1 MKRYP
6 RIENEDDGL
15 GSLLDT
21 MTNVVGILVLV
32 LIATQLGVKDAVDRI
47 SKSELVTPEAL
58 EEARET
64 LKLTTQQRDILQ
76 TQLQDSRLTDGQTVQ
91 VKLQDLRRKRD
102 AAQQN
107 LQQEQG
113 IVNQFAVK
121 VDQEKKKAASA
132 NKTIADSLKAKEQ
145 YTQLSKEVTRALE
158 EEAKLKALLSKTP
171 VQRAPPAKIVTL
183 PDPRPAPKGVQPLY
197 FLCSQ
202 NRVFPIADDDVRT
215 VARKRAEFI
224 VKGKGLFGGP
234 TVGVNKEQLL
244 SEFSKVAHAVSTDFF
259 KVELYAKGIYPHLRF
274 TPRDKSG
281 ASLREIRTPRSRFHK
296 ILNGVDPRKYYAR
309 FVVLPDSYE
318 VYLAA
323 RKVMNQK
330 GILAGWDPQPD
341 TWQFT
346 THLGG
351 SVLFGPKPP
360 PPKPNPN
367 PNPPKTTPKPKNV
380 ID

>member
-47 SKSELVTPEAL
+47 SESDLVTPEAL
-58 EEARET
+58 EQARET
-64 LKLTTQQRDILQ
+64 LKLTAQQRDILQ
-76 TQLQDSRLTDGQTVQ
+76 TQLRDSRVTDSETVK
-91 VKLQDLRRKRD
+91 VKLQDLRRQRD
-102 AAQQN
+102 AAKQN

-121 VDQEKKKAASA
+121 LDGDKKKAATA
-132 NKTIADSLKAKEQ
+132 KKTIADSLKAKEQ
-145 YTQLSKEVTRALE
+145 YAVLSREVTQALE
-158 EEAKLKALLSKTP
+158 EEARLKALLSKTP
-171 VQRAPPAKIVTL
+171 VQKAPPAKIVTL

-197 FLCSQ
+197 FLCTR
-202 NRVFPIADDDVRT
+202 NRVFPIADDDVRM
-215 VARKRAEFI
+215 VARKQAELI

-234 TVGVNKEQLL
+234 EVGVNKEGLL
-244 SEFSKVAHAVSTDFF
+244 REFAKVAHDLPDKFF
-259 KVELYAKGIYPHLRF
+259 KVELYASGIYPRLRF
-274 TPRDKSG
+274 IPSDKSG

-296 ILNGVDPRKYYAR
+296 MLNTVDPRKYYAR

-323 RKVMNQK
+323 REVMNRK
-330 GILAGWDPQPD
+330 GVLAGWDPQAAD
-341 TWQFT
+341 WQFT

-367 PNPPKTTPKPKNV
+367 PPKTPPRPQNV

>member
-171 VQRAPPAKIVTL
+171 VQRTPPAKIVTL

-224 VKGKGLFGGP
+224 VKAKGLFGGP

-259 KVELYAKGIYPHLRF
+259 KVELYAEGIYPRLRF

-296 ILNGVDPRKYYAR
+296 ILSGVDPRKYYAL

-330 GILAGWDPQPD
+330 GVLAGWDPQPD

>member
-76 TQLQDSRLTDGQTVQ
+76 TQLQDSRVTDGQTVQ

-102 AAQQN
+102 ATQQN

-234 TVGVNKEQLL
+234 AVGVNKEQLL
-244 SEFSKVAHAVSTDFF
+244 SEFSKVAHAVSNDFF
-259 KVELYAKGIYPHLRF
+259 KVELYASGIYPRLRF

-296 ILNGVDPRKYYAR
+296 LLNGVDPRKYYAR

-330 GILAGWDPQPD
+330 GVLAGWDPQKD
-341 TWQFT
+341 DWQFT

-367 PNPPKTTPKPKNV
+367 PPKTTPKPQNV

>member
-6 RIENEDDGL
+6 RIENDDDGL

-47 SKSELVTPEAL
+47 SESDLVTPEAL
-58 EEARET
+58 EQARET

-76 TQLQDSRLTDGQTVQ
+76 TQLQDSRVTDGQTVQ

-132 NKTIADSLKAKEQ
+132 KKAIADSLKAKEQ

-224 VKGKGLFGGP
+224 VKAKGLFGGP

-244 SEFSKVAHAVSTDFF
+244 SEFSKVAHAVSNDFF
-259 KVELYAKGIYPHLRF
+259 KVELYASGIYPRLRF

-296 ILNGVDPRKYYAR
+296 LLNGVDPRKYYAR

-330 GILAGWDPQPD
+330 GVLAGWDPQAAN
-341 TWQFT
+341 WQFT

-367 PNPPKTTPKPKNV
+367 PPKTTPKPQNV